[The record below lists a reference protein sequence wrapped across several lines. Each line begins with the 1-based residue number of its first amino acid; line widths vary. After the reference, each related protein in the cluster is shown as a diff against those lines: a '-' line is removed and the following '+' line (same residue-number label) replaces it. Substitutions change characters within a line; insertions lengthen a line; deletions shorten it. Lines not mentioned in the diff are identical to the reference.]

1 MSELSTKYTPSDIEE
16 KWYSH
21 WEKSGYF
28 HNEPD
33 KREPFSIVIP
43 PPNVTGVLHMG
54 HMLNNTI
61 QDALT
66 RKARLEGKNAIWIP
80 GTDHASI
87 ATEAKVVRMLRE
99 RGIKKSDLTREEFM
113 AYAWEWKEK
122 YGGIILQQLRKL
134 GSSCDWERTAFTMDE
149 GYSKDV
155 IHTFVDLYRKGKLY
169 RDYRMVNWD
178 CEAKTVLSN
187 EEVIHGE
194 EQAQLFYVKY
204 IVEGSDTEGVTIA
217 TQRPETIMADT
228 AVAVHP
234 NDPRYAHLKGKKVI
248 VPLVNRAI
256 PIIFDEYV
264 DMDFGTG
271 ALKVTPAH
279 DPNDYELGK
288 KHGLEVID
296 LLNDDGTLNEKCG
309 ISSLIGVDRFD
320 ARRHMKKLLSDA
332 GNLVKIED
340 YKTNIGR
347 SERTNTVVEPKMS
360 LQWYVN
366 MKAIAEPALQ
376 AVETDEIDFYP
387 KSFKNTYRYW
397 MDNIRDWCISRQL
410 WWGHR
415 IPAYYYNGET
425 FVAETAEEALILA
438 QAKYPSVTAA
448 DLKQDEDVL
457 DTWASS
463 WLWPISTLNG
473 FKNSKE
479 FDYYYPTSVLVTGW
493 DIIFLWVARMAM
505 AGFEWKQERPFKAVY
520 LTGMVRDKQRRKMS
534 KSLGNSPDALQ
545 LIEDFGADGV
555 RFGMLASSPAGGD
568 LLFDEKLCEQGRNFC
583 NKLWNALRLVKGWE
597 IEQGHHSEV
606 ENLAAAWF
614 DGKMSSVLIE
624 IEENFKQF
632 RLSEALMG
640 LYNFIWDDY
649 CSWYLEMIKPEY
661 GKPIDRVTLEKTE
674 VIFRKLMAMLHPF
687 MPFITEEIWQQLDGK
702 NTEGADLCV
711 AKYPKATE
719 FDADLIKKVEA
730 AKDIISKIREI
741 RNNKGL
747 KQREPLVV
755 KYQSSETAKNLLN
768 TEGVRSL
775 IKKLGVLES
784 LQTTDVDVPNA
795 VSFVSGTDKFYV
807 VLNQKIDVEEERE
820 KLTKELVYQQGFL
833 KSVSAKLSNERFVAN
848 AKPEIVASEQQKQAD
863 ALARIKILEEGL
875 TSMNI
880 ENQVLPET
888 PTNKTPIDEP
898 TQNSNNKPSKTPQ
911 MKIEFIGQGIKDGQ
925 SVGHKI
931 MTFLSSGLFD
941 KFTAISAF
949 ASQSAILGIKEVL
962 ENNTQLKD
970 ISIIVGIDLKGTSKE
985 ALELLL
991 EFKEINSSVIYTT
1004 TGIIFH
1010 PKIYVF
1016 EGKSKCTVIVGS
1028 SNLTTQGLF
1037 QNIEASLLI
1046 DFELPNEIG
1055 EQLLADI
1062 TTYIDV
1068 LSNNKTLLSQD
1079 LIDELVK
1086 GKIVPLEKERKEVQG
1101 KQYESDNL
1109 ERDPLVWEQVKQ
1121 VFPSIIRN
1129 KIPLGFKIKK
1139 EKLDKKYDYIEED
1152 LEFDIEKGAL
1162 VWQKHNLPSSD
1173 AQQVKDNTNPTN
1185 VLRMGSA
1192 NYRIKGQLIDKNVY
1206 FKETVFGKLIWKDT
1220 TRNDKNPLQET
1231 ISTFDIFIDNQY
1243 FGVFILRISHDPERI
1258 ADQANIPT
1266 TIHWSPEVVKILK
1279 ENNIVGKRLSLYM
1292 PLEDGKPFTIEI
1304 L

>member
-1 MSELSTKYTPSDIEE
+1 MSELSTKYTPSEIEE

-33 KREPFSIVIP
+33 EREPFSIVIP

-134 GSSCDWERTAFTMDE
+134 GSSCDWERTAFTMDDN
-149 GYSKDV
+149 YSADV

-194 EQAQLFYVKY
+194 EQAQLFHVKY
-204 IVEGSDTEGVTIA
+204 FVQRTGDSQKETGADDFVIIA
-217 TQRPETIMADT
+217 TQRPETIMADA

-234 NDPRYAHLKGKKVI
+234 NDPRYAHLKGKKVL

-264 DMDFGTG
+264 DIDFGTG

-309 ISSLIGVDRFD
+309 VASLVGVDRFE
-320 ARRHMKKLLSDA
+320 ARRHTKNLLTQS
-332 GNLVKIED
+332 GNLVKLED

-376 AVETDEIDFYP
+376 AVETDDIDFYP

-415 IPAYYYNGET
+415 IPAWYLVPSAPKGGTDTSITPHLGVGGQEI
-425 FVAETAEEALILA
+425 FVAETAEEALTLA
-438 QAKYPSVTAA
+438 QAKYPSVSAA

-473 FKNSKE
+473 FKNAKE

-505 AGFEWKQERPFKAVY
+505 AGFEWKQQRPFKAVY
-520 LTGMVRDKQRRKMS
+520 FTGMVRDKQRRKMS

-583 NKLWNALRLVKGWE
+583 NKMWNALRLVKGWE
-597 IEQGHHSEV
+597 VEQGYHSEV
-606 ENLAAAWF
+606 ESLSAAWF
-614 DGKMSSVLIE
+614 EAKMSLILVE
-624 IEENFKQF
+624 IEDNFKQY

-661 GKPIDRVTLEKTE
+661 GKPIDRETLQKTE

-702 NTEGADLCV
+702 AKEGADLCV
-711 AKYPKATE
+711 AKYPKATD
-719 FDADLIKKVEA
+719 FDAELVKKVEA

-755 KYQSSETAKNLLN
+755 KFQASETVKELMD
-768 TEGVRSL
+768 TEGVRNL

-784 LQTTDVDVPNA
+784 LQTTEGDVENA

-807 VLNQKIDVEEERE
+807 VLNQEINVEEERE
-820 KLTKELVYQQGFL
+820 KITKELTYQQGFL
-833 KSVSAKLSNERFVAN
+833 KSIDIKLSNERFVAN
-848 AKPEIVASEQQKQAD
+848 AKPEIVANEQQKKAD
-863 ALARIKILEEGL
+863 ALARIKILEESLAGL
-875 TSMNI
+875 
-880 ENQVLPET
+880 
-888 PTNKTPIDEP
+888 
-898 TQNSNNKPSKTPQ
+898 
-911 MKIEFIGQGIKDGQ
+911 
-925 SVGHKI
+925 
-931 MTFLSSGLFD
+931 
-941 KFTAISAF
+941 
-949 ASQSAILGIKEVL
+949 
-962 ENNTQLKD
+962 
-970 ISIIVGIDLKGTSKE
+970 
-985 ALELLL
+985 
-991 EFKEINSSVIYTT
+991 
-1004 TGIIFH
+1004 
-1010 PKIYVF
+1010 
-1016 EGKSKCTVIVGS
+1016 
-1028 SNLTTQGLF
+1028 
-1037 QNIEASLLI
+1037 
-1046 DFELPNEIG
+1046 
-1055 EQLLADI
+1055 
-1062 TTYIDV
+1062 
-1068 LSNNKTLLSQD
+1068 
-1079 LIDELVK
+1079 
-1086 GKIVPLEKERKEVQG
+1086 
-1101 KQYESDNL
+1101 
-1109 ERDPLVWEQVKQ
+1109 
-1121 VFPSIIRN
+1121 
-1129 KIPLGFKIKK
+1129 
-1139 EKLDKKYDYIEED
+1139 
-1152 LEFDIEKGAL
+1152 
-1162 VWQKHNLPSSD
+1162 
-1173 AQQVKDNTNPTN
+1173 
-1185 VLRMGSA
+1185 
-1192 NYRIKGQLIDKNVY
+1192 
-1206 FKETVFGKLIWKDT
+1206 
-1220 TRNDKNPLQET
+1220 
-1231 ISTFDIFIDNQY
+1231 
-1243 FGVFILRISHDPERI
+1243 
-1258 ADQANIPT
+1258 
-1266 TIHWSPEVVKILK
+1266 
-1279 ENNIVGKRLSLYM
+1279 
-1292 PLEDGKPFTIEI
+1292 
-1304 L
+1304 